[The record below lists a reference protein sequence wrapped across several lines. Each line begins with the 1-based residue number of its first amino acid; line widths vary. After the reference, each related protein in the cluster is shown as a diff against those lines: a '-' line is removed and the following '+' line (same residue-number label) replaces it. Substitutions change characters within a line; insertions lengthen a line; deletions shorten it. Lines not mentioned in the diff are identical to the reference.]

1 MPNPPF
7 IRREGDRLVRDDGAR
22 AIFAHLTDA
31 SILDED
37 WTPPPDA
44 GRVVVSSAT
53 HADGPGWA
61 LPGWEGLQRACERLS
76 PALAEDGASV
86 CVRPH
91 AADVLCDWPRARA
104 WLEPWAPRGFE
115 LLLDPVAWLTPG
127 MLPLAADHLERIFDR
142 LGDAPGVAGVVLTG
156 ARVEGDRVVP
166 CPLGEG
172 ALEPGAVLELLAAS
186 PAAGLP
192 IVLPEGPFE
201 PQRALVER
209 ARASATD

>member
-7 IRREGDRLVRDDGAR
+7 IRREGDRLVHDDDAS
-22 AIFAHLTDA
+22 AVFAHLTDA
-31 SILDED
+31 SILGEG
-37 WTPPPDA
+37 WVPPTGA

-53 HADGPGWA
+53 RGDGPGWA
-61 LPGWEGLQRACERLS
+61 LPGWEALQRTCERLA
-76 PALAEDGASV
+76 PALAEGGVSV

-91 AADVLCDWPRARA
+91 ASDVLCDWPRARA
-104 WLEPWAPRGFE
+104 WLDAWAARGFE

-142 LGDAPGVAGVVLTG
+142 LGEAPGVAALALTG
-156 ARVEGDRVVP
+156 ARAEGDRLAP

-172 ALEPGAVLELLAAS
+172 AIDAGAVLGLVAAS

-209 ARASATD
+209 ARAGAGD